1 MRKLRQILKLKLVRE
16 YPHRR
21 IAESVGVSPGSVGS
35 VISRAKA
42 KGLRKWKSVEPL
54 AESELEPSVSTWVRH
69 RSPMKILLKG
79 VQEVDRVQSHP
90 REASAHRCA

>member
-1 MRKLRQILKLKLVRE
+1 MAKRRLSMRKLRQILKLKLVRE

-42 KGLRKWKSVEPL
+42 KGLRKWESVEPL
-54 AESELEPSVSTWVRH
+54 AESELEQ
-69 RSPMKILLKG
+69 LLYG
-79 VQEVDRVQSHP
+79 AGWIMLPATMS
-90 REASAHRCA
+90 S